1 MHTEF
6 RRLKMLYAK
15 YHVYQLLSRLSK
27 KDKKKMAEQRG
38 VELKFL
44 EPFLI
49 KERYIEELAKISLW
63 PEKELVDWGL
73 KLGLSVEHFL
83 IQGIHHS
90 ANHRLL
96 SQWITTHLIRGEL
109 DHKWEFHID
118 DTRNIHLKD
127 L

>member
-1 MHTEF
+1 MHEEF

-15 YHVYQLLSRLSK
+15 YHVNHLLSRLRK
-27 KDKKKMAEQRG
+27 KDQKNMAQQRG
-38 VELKFL
+38 IDLKHL

-49 KERYIEELAKISLW
+49 KERYIEELTKISLW
-63 PEKELVDWGL
+63 TEKELVDWGVR
-73 KLGLSVEHFL
+73 LGLEVDHFL
-83 IQGIHHS
+83 IKGIYYS

-96 SQWITTHLIRGEL
+96 SQWITTHLVRGEL

-118 DTRNIHLKD
+118 DQRKIHLKE